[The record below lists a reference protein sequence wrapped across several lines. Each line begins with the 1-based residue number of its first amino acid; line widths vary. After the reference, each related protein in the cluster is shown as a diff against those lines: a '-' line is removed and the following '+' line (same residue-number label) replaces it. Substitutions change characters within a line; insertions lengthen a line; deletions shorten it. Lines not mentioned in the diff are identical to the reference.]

1 MKFKILFYSFV
12 FVCLLLFYQV
22 YNTNKIL
29 NYQETKI
36 QNLYLN
42 QETLKDSIDILNN
55 FNNNFNYFSIER
67 NKNIG
72 LDFSEKKRLKNKIE
86 EKLYDMNI
94 RGGLDNFIKLPSGKF
109 LIENIHVINK
119 NWVLIGFRS
128 NKYWGESLLEVKLKK
143 NKIYGFISLKSFV
156 NPL

>member
-42 QETLKDSIDILNN
+42 KETLKDSIDILNN

-67 NKNIG
+67 SKNIG
-72 LDFSEKKRLKNKIE
+72 LDFSEKK
-86 EKLYDMNI
+86 D
-94 RGGLDNFIKLPSGKF
+94 
-109 LIENIHVINK
+109 
-119 NWVLIGFRS
+119 
-128 NKYWGESLLEVKLKK
+128 
-143 NKIYGFISLKSFV
+143 
-156 NPL
+156 

>member
-55 FNNNFNYFSIER
+55 FNNNFNYFSIEG

-86 EKLYDMNI
+86 EKLYEMNI

-109 LIENIHVINK
+109 LIENVHVINK
-119 NWVLIGFRS
+119 NWVVIGFRS

>member
-67 NKNIG
+67 SKNIG

-109 LIENIHVINK
+109 LIENVHVINK

>member
-12 FVCLLLFYQV
+12 FVCLLLFYQL

-109 LIENIHVINK
+109 LIENVHVINK

>member
-55 FNNNFNYFSIER
+55 FNNNFNYFSIKG

-94 RGGLDNFIKLPSGKF
+94 RGGSDNFIKLPSGKF
-109 LIENIHVINK
+109 LIENVHVINK

>member
-42 QETLKDSIDILNN
+42 QEKLKDSIDILNN

-109 LIENIHVINK
+109 LIENVHVINK

>member
-109 LIENIHVINK
+109 LIENVHVINK